1 MLLKCVARG
10 DLSTALRAHRKSR
23 AVGLRSNLESNSLRY
38 HDVPFAATNL
48 RVMRLSFA
56 TRHTFLLTAFW
67 AALSSLVS
75 AQMSIATGPPAEAVS
90 EGIEKAAAAQEAPTR
105 HETVNADGKSV
116 KTAETPE
123 KTPLFNVLVQLGI
136 GDKYVTPRGMIVR
149 ENGVTFQPLLL
160 VFLNA
165 YRGGGFI
172 NSITLVGGVWNDFGT
187 NGVSKHAP
195 FGSDPTTGWTETDPI
210 AGIAVGFAKRFKLE
224 VTYTAFDEYILD
236 IPTSHHLET
245 KLSFDDTDYLK
256 AFALHPYFSYWQEL
270 WQKSTDAQ
278 VPFAVLGPSVH
289 SGDHPNPGS
298 SFYFDIGIK
307 PGYTFKSLG
316 DLKLEA
322 PCRVLL
328 ADDRFYGEYYK
339 SSSTITVGLFELGL
353 KATLP
358 LKFMPKEAG
367 HWNVALGFRYMNF
380 ANDNLEQLNTFNAPQ
395 KPVRDTSQVYG
406 GFSVFF

>member
-1 MLLKCVARG
+1 MK
-10 DLSTALRAHRKSR
+10 
-23 AVGLRSNLESNSLRY
+23 VG
-38 HDVPFAATNL
+38 
-48 RVMRLSFA
+48 FA
-56 TRHTFLLTAFW
+56 TRHHFRLTAFC
-67 AALSSLVS
+67 AALSSLTCAPV
-75 AQMSIATGPPAEAVS
+75 SIASGPPAEAVS
-90 EGIEKAAAAQEAPTR
+90 EGIEKADEAQKVSTKKEAVT
-105 HETVNADGKSV
+105 TDGKSL
-116 KTAETPE
+116 KTIETPE
-123 KTPLFNVLVQLGI
+123 KAPLFNVLFQLGI

-149 ENGVTFQPLLL
+149 QNGVTFQPLLL

-165 YRGGGFI
+165 YRGEGFI
-172 NSITLVGGVWNDFGT
+172 NSLTLIGGVWNDFGT
-187 NGVSKHAP
+187 SGVSEHAP
-195 FGSDPTTGWTETDPI
+195 FGSDPKTGWTETDPI
-210 AGIAVGFAKRFKLE
+210 AGIAIGFAKRFKLE
-224 VTYTAFDEYILD
+224 ITYTAFVEYILD

-245 KLSFDDTDYLK
+245 RLSFDDTDYLGG
-256 AFALHPYFSYWQEL
+256 FALHPYFSYWQEL

-278 VPFAVLGPSVH
+278 VPFAVLGPSPR
-289 SGDHPNPGS
+289 SGAHPNPGS

-339 SSSTITVGLFELGL
+339 SSSTISVGLFELGL

-358 LKFMPKEAG
+358 LKFMPKGAG

-380 ANDNLEQLNTFNAPQ
+380 VNDNLEQLNTFNAPQ